1 MIDVL
6 MWDIEDACAQ
16 LAAEGPGQRTGSA
29 RDPWTAPALLAAHQ
43 KARTG
48 QRRT

>member
-6 MWDIEDACAQ
+6 MRDIEDACAH
-16 LAAEGPGQRTGSA
+16 LAEERPGQRKGSVP
-29 RDPWTAPALLAAHQ
+29 DLWTAPALLAAHQ